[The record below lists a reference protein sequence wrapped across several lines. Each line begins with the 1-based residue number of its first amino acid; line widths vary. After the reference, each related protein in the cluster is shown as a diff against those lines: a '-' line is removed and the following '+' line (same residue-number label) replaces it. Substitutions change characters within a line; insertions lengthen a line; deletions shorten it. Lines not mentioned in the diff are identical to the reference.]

1 MGNLYTVQLK
11 RPEKQQEF
19 LARAAFDLK
28 PYTHRRAIAV
38 NLEETKQELDS
49 LFETKMYERPYQPD
63 YYNPLEELIGELWT
77 DDMETSAIQL
87 IEDKVNRFIPYIT
100 IDQNRTV
107 FNYSTHLLKL
117 ELVFSFEND
126 FSNTL
131 YSYER
136 DFTTVT

>member
-19 LARAAFDLK
+19 LARAAFELK

-63 YYNPLEELIGELWT
+63 YYNPLEELLGELWT

-87 IEDKVNRFIPYIT
+87 IEDKVNRFIPYII

-107 FNYSTHLLKL
+107 FNYITHLLKL

>member
-126 FSNTL
+126 FSNAL

>member
-87 IEDKVNRFIPYIT
+87 IEDKVNRFIPYII

-107 FNYSTHLLKL
+107 FNYITHLLKL

>member
-19 LARAAFDLK
+19 LARAAFELK

-63 YYNPLEELIGELWT
+63 YYNPLEELLGELWT

>member
-1 MGNLYTVQLK
+1 MRNLYTVQLK

-19 LARAAFDLK
+19 LARAAFELK

>member
-19 LARAAFDLK
+19 LARAAFELK

-77 DDMETSAIQL
+77 DGMETSAIQL

>member
-19 LARAAFDLK
+19 LARAAFELK

>member
-77 DDMETSAIQL
+77 DGMETSAIQL

>member
-1 MGNLYTVQLK
+1 MGNLSTVQLK

>member
-63 YYNPLEELIGELWT
+63 YYNPLEELLGELWT

>member
-1 MGNLYTVQLK
+1 MGNLYTVQLQK
-11 RPEKQQEF
+11 PKTQQSF
-19 LARAAFDLK
+19 ISRAAFNLQ
-28 PYTHRRAIAV
+28 PYTNRSTLAI

-49 LFETKMYERPYQPD
+49 LFETKMYERPYQPE
-63 YYNPLEELIGELWT
+63 YYNPLEELIGELWV
-77 DDMETSAIQL
+77 DGMESSAIQL
-87 IEDKVNRFIPYIT
+87 IVDKVNRFIPYIT

-107 FNYSTHLLKL
+107 FSYSDYLLAI
-117 ELVFSFEND
+117 ELVFSYDGD

>member
-63 YYNPLEELIGELWT
+63 YYNPLEELLGELWT

-117 ELVFSFEND
+117 ELVFSFKND